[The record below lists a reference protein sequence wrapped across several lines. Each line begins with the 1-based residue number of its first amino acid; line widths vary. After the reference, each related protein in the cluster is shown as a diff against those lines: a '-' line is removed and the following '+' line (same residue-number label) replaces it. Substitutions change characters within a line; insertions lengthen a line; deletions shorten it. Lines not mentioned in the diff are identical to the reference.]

1 MTPLGNQTETEN
13 ETTRA
18 TPGGPVRSCQAF
30 ALLVLLRRFVPFEWF
45 ESFAVMGV
53 AGSLVAEPT
62 EVGPGQDVIGG
73 VSGGEDEFRE

>member
-1 MTPLGNQTETEN
+1 MIN
-13 ETTRA
+13 
-18 TPGGPVRSCQAF
+18 GPVPVCYRAGSRLPKSPTYCRS
-30 ALLVLLRRFVPFEWF
+30 LLVLLRRFVPFEWF